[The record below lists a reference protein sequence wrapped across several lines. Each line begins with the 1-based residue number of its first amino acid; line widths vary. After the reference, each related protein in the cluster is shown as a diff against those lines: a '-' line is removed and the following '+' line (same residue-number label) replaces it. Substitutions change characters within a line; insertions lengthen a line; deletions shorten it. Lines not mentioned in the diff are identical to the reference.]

1 MEQDN
6 KKDQPPCEVSLDI
19 IPTSCNKAT
28 INFRSSKGAMS
39 VMTINA
45 LQSELVTLKNHV
57 GMGNDSTIWIVF
69 HKLLSTFARAPLLD
83 LITSKI
89 S

>member
-1 MEQDN
+1 
-6 KKDQPPCEVSLDI
+6 
-19 IPTSCNKAT
+19 
-28 INFRSSKGAMS
+28 MS